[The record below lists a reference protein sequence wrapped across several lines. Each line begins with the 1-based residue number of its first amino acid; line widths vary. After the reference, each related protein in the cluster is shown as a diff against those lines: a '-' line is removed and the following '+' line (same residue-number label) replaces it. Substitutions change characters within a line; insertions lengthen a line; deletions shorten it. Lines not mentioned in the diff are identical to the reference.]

1 MTLIEL
7 LQLLRRHL
15 ALVIAL
21 PVVCAL
27 VAGVY
32 CWGFMA
38 DEYTA
43 ETSIYAYTQSDS
55 NANGAY
61 SEYQDLNAA
70 QLLANDF
77 AELADN
83 AQIQQETADALGM
96 KSLEGYDV
104 QVESSTSTRVI
115 KIDVTGKDASSAAL
129 IANKLAEH
137 IGDTALQ
144 VMNVSA
150 VNVISTAE
158 VPDTPSG
165 PKRLLYVI
173 VALLAGLF
181 IAIAVVVLRD
191 LLDTT
196 FHSDAECA
204 EYLGIPVIGRLP
216 QTKLKG
222 GR

>member
-7 LQLLRRHL
+7 LQLLKRHL
-15 ALVIAL
+15 ALVVAL

-27 VAGVY
+27 AAGAY
-32 CWGFMA
+32 CWGLMP

-43 ETSIYAYTQSDS
+43 ETSIYAYTRSDAAAGS
-55 NANGAY
+55 Y

-83 AQIQQETADALGM
+83 AQIQQDTATALGM
-96 KSLEGYDV
+96 KNLEDYV
-104 QVESSTSTRVI
+104 IEVESSTQTRVI
-115 KIDVTGKDASSAAL
+115 KIDVTGSDASSAAL
-129 IANKLAEH
+129 IANKLAEKL
-137 IGDTALQ
+137 GDTALD

-150 VNVISTAE
+150 VNVISEAS
-158 VPDTPSG
+158 VPDEPSG
-165 PKRLLYVI
+165 PKRLLYVL
-173 VALLAGLF
+173 VALVAGLF
-181 IAIAVVVLRD
+181 IAIAIVVLRD

-196 FHSDAECA
+196 FHSDEECA
-204 EYLGIPVIGRLP
+204 EYLGIPIIGRLP
-216 QTKLKG
+216 YAKLKA